1 MSILTSR
8 VSLVPFSRPLAA
20 VLLCFSVIF
29 ATEDARAERAQVVDV
44 PSWDTLNMRTEPKG
58 DASIVRAVPSH
69 ASNIEVLERRD
80 EWVRIRYFDK
90 EGWVAAKYLGA
101 SMTYA
106 GNEPP
111 MPLECR
117 GTEPF
122 WTLVFDKKTALYRE
136 IGTEID
142 ERLPITDGR
151 ASRNNLTVWAMTF
164 DGGTVDRA
172 VITREPLCSDGMSDT
187 NFLFDVIVI
196 RRDGEIRSGCCNP
209 PK

>member
-1 MSILTSR
+1 MSILATPLPLIRISR
-8 VSLVPFSRPLAA
+8 SLVAA
-20 VLLCFSVIF
+20 LICVCAVVSS
-29 ATEDARAERAQVVDV
+29 ADAQVERAQVVDV
-44 PSWDTLNMRTEPKG
+44 PQWDTLNMRAEPKG
-58 DASIVRAVPSH
+58 DAAIVRALPSY

-80 EWVRIRYFDK
+80 EWVKIQYFDK
-90 EGWVAAKYLGA
+90 EGWVSAKYLGA

-142 ERLPITDGR
+142 ERLPISDGR

-164 DGGTVDRA
+164 GSGPVDRA
-172 VITREPLCSDGMSDT
+172 VITREPLCTDGMSDSS
-187 NFLFDVIVI
+187 FLFNVIVI